1 MKSGETRTVKVYSCL
16 HIIENRELIFSI
28 VYDITDEVLLER
40 KNKVFLIY
48 IFLLISILI
57 LNYYLREIKKN
68 KEIQSFNE
76 LRDSFIDSYDNLIYL
91 KDENLKYVF
100 VNKAVE
106 KFYNMEES
114 QIIGYGDFDITDKE
128 LAGKIHE
135 TDIAVLEKGTVMKSE
150 INYNGN
156 ICETIKF
163 PVKMTNGNYGVGA
176 YVDDIT
182 TRKEQI
188 SKIEYMST
196 HDAY

>member
-163 PVKMTNGNYGVGA
+163 P
-176 YVDDIT
+176 
-182 TRKEQI
+182 
-188 SKIEYMST
+188 
-196 HDAY
+196 

>member
-1 MKSGETRTVKVYSCL
+1 
-16 HIIENRELIFSI
+16 
-28 VYDITDEVLLER
+28 
-40 KNKVFLIY
+40 
-48 IFLLISILI
+48 
-57 LNYYLREIKKN
+57 
-68 KEIQSFNE
+68 
-76 LRDSFIDSYDNLIYL
+76 
-91 KDENLKYVF
+91 
-100 VNKAVE
+100 
-106 KFYNMEES
+106 MEES